1 MSISLLIAREIEKKL
16 TLDKNSYQTTGVI
29 PSELSFYSCNSER
42 NYLHIDSLDTPIFQG
57 KVVFMYDSFT
67 EKGIYFHEEIINPT
81 VIDLQIALDKG
92 IIFSERLDHVYL
104 EDLNVIQDKKKFFA
118 LDIFDGIKIPDFGD
132 AQIIS
137 LETGS

>member
-29 PSELSFYSCNSER
+29 PSELSFYSSDTER
-42 NYLHIDSLDTPIFQG
+42 SYLDIDSLDTPIFQG

-81 VIDLQIALDKG
+81 VIDLQLALDKG
-92 IIFSERLDHVYL
+92 IIFSERLGHVYL
-104 EDLNVIQDKKKFFA
+104 EDLNVIKDKKKFFS
-118 LDIFDGIKIPDFGD
+118 LDIFDGIEIPDFGD